1 MKTLMRKYTCIR
13 SRSIL
18 LMPIDFSSSI
28 AQNTG
33 RCGTPTYVAP
43 EVLKN
48 HPHDEMVDMWSV
60 GIIIYVLLVGESIHF
75 LNFNFVYF

>member
-1 MKTLMRKYTCIR
+1 MLPF
-13 SRSIL
+13 SRFIL
-18 LMPIDFSSSI
+18 LMPIDFSSFI

-60 GIIIYVLLVGESIHF
+60 GIIIYVLLVGESTHF
-75 LNFNFVYF
+75 FISISSSSHYSHV

>member
-1 MKTLMRKYTCIR
+1 MLIPCGIFISTF
-13 SRSIL
+13 
-18 LMPIDFSSSI
+18 DSSSFLPPVLLE
-28 AQNTG
+28 NH

-60 GIIIYVLLVGESIHF
+60 GIIIYVLLVGEYGT
-75 LNFNFVYF
+75 LE